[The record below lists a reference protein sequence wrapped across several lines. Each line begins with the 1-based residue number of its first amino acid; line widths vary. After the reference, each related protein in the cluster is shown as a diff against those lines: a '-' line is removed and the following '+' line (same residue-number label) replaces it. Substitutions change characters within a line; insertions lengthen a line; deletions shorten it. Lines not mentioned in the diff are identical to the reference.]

1 MRCALQG
8 GLAKRRS
15 STTAQ
20 IARLK
25 PPTRHVVGGAALG
38 GGQGG
43 EGHEEEGWAHFDTG
57 VFWLGVAREG
67 ARSEGISC

>member
-1 MRCALQG
+1 M
-8 GLAKRRS
+8 
-15 STTAQ
+15 
-20 IARLK
+20 
-25 PPTRHVVGGAALG
+25 G